1 MKNIKDEL
9 QNIIIGDGSVGP
21 TSKLEKVQNF
31 LRTNEK
37 ASFRTE
43 KQKYLKSEEAIC
55 LTDFAFK
62 EELFF
67 LEEIS
72 EDSFISAGAE
82 QRVYRYDDFNVIKI
96 NDSIFYEYW
105 LDYFNSLL
113 IHNYFFSA
121 TAYEFLGFKFIDNIL
136 YAVVKQE
143 FIVSTEITDLNIVK
157 QFLSYNYF
165 SNSRNNDYIHSDL
178 GIIFEDLHDENVLS
192 KNGILYFIDTIFY
205 LTKGFYSSNI

>member
-1 MKNIKDEL
+1 MTKRPSYCR
-9 QNIIIGDGSVGP
+9 IIGLKISAG
-21 TSKLEKVQNF
+21 
-31 LRTNEK
+31 
-37 ASFRTE
+37 
-43 KQKYLKSEEAIC
+43 QKK
-55 LTDFAFK
+55 
-62 EELFF
+62 LFF

-72 EDSFISAGAE
+72 EDNFICAGAE
-82 QRVYRYDDFNVIKI
+82 QRVYRYDDFHIIKS
-96 NDSIFYEYW
+96 NDSIFYEYL

-157 QFLSYNYF
+157 QFLSYNDF
-165 SNSRNNDYIHSDL
+165 SNNRNNDYVNSDL